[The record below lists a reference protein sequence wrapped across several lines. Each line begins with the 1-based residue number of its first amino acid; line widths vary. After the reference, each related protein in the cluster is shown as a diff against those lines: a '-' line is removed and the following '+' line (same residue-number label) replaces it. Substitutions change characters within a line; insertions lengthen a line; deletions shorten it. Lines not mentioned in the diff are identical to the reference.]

1 MNAPNAAPFHT
12 RNSVNAEAHH
22 RALLWF
28 APIGRL
34 DELPASQLGVMPLI
48 QKNTNA
54 YLRAHDDVMTRENEK
69 PYTFEYINN
78 DGGADGPVC

>member
-12 RNSVNAEAHH
+12 RKVCAQG
-22 RALLWF
+22 RG
-28 APIGRL
+28 ICRL

-54 YLRAHDDVMTRENEK
+54 YLRGHDDVMTPENEK
-69 PYTFEYINN
+69 PYTVNYINN
-78 DGGADGPVC
+78 DGGANGPVC